1 MHGRHSM
8 TDAGTCRRMAVQPP
22 RSAVAPTHSPG
33 LHCDHPPRACSTI
46 VGMRCTCTHR
56 GTCAS
61 RATCC
66 WRGQQGWCMQAAR
79 TTGWRPAGRQ
89 ADRQTRKRGVTHP
102 AAKARHPNTCL
113 HVMPGQELHK
123 WSLPRAPIGQIANGD
138 HRARQAQRAQHALE
152 GRPRGSGGGHGCGG
166 GQACER
172 GSSAVWS
179 SAVRSCNGGRRRL
192 LPLLLPCRCRC
203 RRCRRRCPA
212 GLLARSCFHTAADGC
227 PPAGR
232 RSCGCCSSW
241 RTRSPSHA
249 APALP
254 GTWMRRGRT
263 CARGGGG
270 GSRGG
275 GGPASMSRGGKVVG
289 GRVTGPA
296 RKGGRRRGR
305 GARLGGAAH
314 RCCFTA
320 RLLPSCLPACPRA
333 SRFTQHSASS
343 QAHLSFVSSTAC
355 MACTLRRIWCTT
367 RAQAPSGCSDMTAA
381 APLPAAPA
389 ARPVGASRPAC

>member
-212 GLLARSCFHTAADGC
+212 GLLARSTHLRHPAAASAHASSSATAASTQQPMGAHL
-227 PPAGR
+227 PVEEVAGAVPAGV
-232 RSCGCCSSW
+232 
-241 RTRSPSHA
+241 HA
-249 APALP
+249 RHH
-254 GTWMRRGRT
+254 TQ
-263 CARGGGG
+263 
-270 GSRGG
+270 
-275 GGPASMSRGGKVVG
+275 
-289 GRVTGPA
+289 
-296 RKGGRRRGR
+296 RRRYQV
-305 GARLGGAAH
+305 LG
-314 RCCFTA
+314 
-320 RLLPSCLPACPRA
+320 
-333 SRFTQHSASS
+333 
-343 QAHLSFVSSTAC
+343 
-355 MACTLRRIWCTT
+355 
-367 RAQAPSGCSDMTAA
+367 
-381 APLPAAPA
+381 
-389 ARPVGASRPAC
+389 